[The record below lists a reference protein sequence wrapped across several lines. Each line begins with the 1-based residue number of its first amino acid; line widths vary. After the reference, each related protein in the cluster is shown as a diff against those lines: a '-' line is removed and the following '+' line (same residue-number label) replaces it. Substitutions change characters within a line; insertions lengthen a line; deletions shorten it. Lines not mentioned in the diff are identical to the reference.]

1 MDELIK
7 AARKDMEE
15 YASYAEKIAE
25 KNLIK
30 ILEAFRAENVSTQHF
45 CSTTGYGYNDMGRDK
60 LEALY
65 ARVFA
70 TEAALVRQQIVSG
83 SHAISLASVSYTH
96 LLRNAVIF

>member
-30 ILEAFRAENVSTQHF
+30 ILEAFPCGKCF
-45 CSTTGYGYNDMGRDK
+45 
-60 LEALY
+60 Y
-65 ARVFA
+65 ATFLFYHRIW
-70 TEAALVRQQIVSG
+70 L
-83 SHAISLASVSYTH
+83 
-96 LLRNAVIF
+96 